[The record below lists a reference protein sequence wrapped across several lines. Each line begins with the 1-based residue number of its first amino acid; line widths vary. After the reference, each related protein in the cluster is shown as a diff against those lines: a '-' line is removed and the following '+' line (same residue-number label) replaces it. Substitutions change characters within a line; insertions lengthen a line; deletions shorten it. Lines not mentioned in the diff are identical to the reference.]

1 MRASVNEVVR
11 VAKSLFWLALEEN
24 SSTRKQEVM
33 LNRLFLIGAIFGI
46 VLGHGIILYKI
57 DKGARSADASQI
69 MASRS
74 RRAFW

>member
-33 LNRLFLIGAIFGI
+33 LNRLFLIGVTVGILVAHGI
-46 VLGHGIILYKI
+46 VLYKI
-57 DKGARSADASQI
+57 DQGARSADAGQV

-74 RRAFW
+74 HRAFW